1 MGWNKWWIRGHYNDD
16 GNNVDNNKFKMTMI
30 RSSLCDYSVAC
41 ILVKGTITV
50 SNIANDGAAVNNTNR
65 K

>member
-1 MGWNKWWIRGHYNDD
+1 
-16 GNNVDNNKFKMTMI
+16 MTMI

-50 SNIANDGAAVNNTNR
+50 SNITNDGAAVNNTNR